1 MRLKL
6 VSKQD
11 GFELIIPAAGCVLGR
26 DGDVAA
32 DYFEAKSTY
41 VSRRHI
47 RIVPLGDS
55 FSVVDEQSS
64 NRTWINQQR
73 LEYNQEYVLKV
84 GDSLVMA
91 DLEFVVVMD

>member
-1 MRLKL
+1 
-6 VSKQD
+6 
-11 GFELIIPAAGCVLGR
+11 
-26 DGDVAA
+26 
-32 DYFEAKSTY
+32 
-41 VSRRHI
+41 
-47 RIVPLGDS
+47 LGDS

-64 NRTWINQQR
+64 NGTWINRQR